1 MATRGANSVIPVTE
15 QKVPFVPPPPIRWQ
29 KVTINR
35 IQKRTPT
42 VTSFYF
48 TPSASFS
55 FRAGQHVEVRLTA
68 PDGYRAQRAYSIA
81 SAPEHREN
89 IELAIEKLAT
99 GEVSP
104 FFHEVAQTGDEIEL
118 RGPIGGHFVWSVADG
133 GPVLLA
139 GAGSGVAP
147 LMSMIRHHAEQKSNA
162 PLILLLSARTW
173 EDVIF
178 RDELLALD
186 DAKRD
191 FQLVLAITREASP
204 RSGDYGRRIDAAMF
218 SEILKRLPSPPKRA
232 FVCGSNPFVSTA
244 SDALIAA
251 GLEPGS
257 IRTERYG
264 Q

>member
-1 MATRGANSVIPVTE
+1 MTE
-15 QKVPFVPPPPIRWQ
+15 VKVSPITPAIRWQ
-29 KVTINR
+29 KVTINK
-35 IQKRTPT
+35 IEKRTPT
-42 VTSFYF
+42 VTSFFF
-48 TPSASFS
+48 TPERPFS

-81 SAPEHREN
+81 SAPEDPN
-89 IELAIEKLAT
+89 SIELAIEKLET

-104 FFHEVAQTGDEIEL
+104 FFHEVAQVGDEIEL
-118 RGPIGGHFVWSVADG
+118 RGPIGGHFIWQTSDG

-147 LMSMIRHHAEQKSNA
+147 LMSMIRHHTNGKSDV
-162 PLILLLSARTW
+162 PMLLLLSARSW

-186 DAKRD
+186 GKKGAFK
-191 FQLVLAITREASP
+191 LVVTITREPPQRA
-204 RSGDYGRRIDAAMF
+204 GDYGRRIDTPMID
-218 SEILKRLPSPPKRA
+218 EVLQRLPVPLKRA
-232 FVCGSNPFVSTA
+232 FVCGSNPFVSVA
-244 SDALIAA
+244 SEALVGA
-251 GLEPGS
+251 GIESGS

>member
-1 MATRGANSVIPVTE
+1 MTEVKVSPIP
-15 QKVPFVPPPPIRWQ
+15 PAIRWQ
-29 KVTINR
+29 KVTISK

-42 VTSFYF
+42 VTSFFF
-48 TPSASFS
+48 TPSAPFS

-68 PDGYRAQRAYSIA
+68 ADGYRAQRAYSIA
-81 SAPEHREN
+81 SAPEN
-89 IELAIEKLAT
+89 QSSIELAIERLET

-118 RGPIGGHFVWSVADG
+118 RAPIGGHFVWQTTDG
-133 GPVLLA
+133 GPILLA

-147 LMSMIRHHAEQKSNA
+147 LMSMIRHHTNQDSHV
-162 PLILLLSARTW
+162 PMLLLLSARSW

-186 DAKRD
+186 EKKGAFK
-191 FQLVLAITREASP
+191 LVLTITREASK
-204 RSGDYGRRIDAAMF
+204 RAGDYGRRIDTPMIA
-218 SEILKRLPSPPKRA
+218 EVLKRMQSPLKRA
-232 FVCGSNPFVSTA
+232 FVCGSNPFVSVA
-244 SDALIAA
+244 SEALVGA
-251 GLEPGS
+251 GVEPGS

>member
-1 MATRGANSVIPVTE
+1 VTE

-29 KVTINR
+29 KVTINK

-42 VTSFYF
+42 VTSFFF
-48 TPSASFS
+48 TPSVPFS

-81 SAPEHREN
+81 SAPEHRDN
-89 IELAIEKLAT
+89 IELAIENLET

-104 FFHEVAQTGDEIEL
+104 FFHNVAAVGDEIEL
-118 RGPIGGHFVWSVADG
+118 RGPIGGHFIWSAADG
-133 GPVLLA
+133 GPILLA

-147 LMSMIRHHAEQKSNA
+147 LMAMIRHHAEQKSSV
-162 PLILLLSARTW
+162 PLLLLLSARSW

-186 DAKRD
+186 SKKDA
-191 FQLVLAITREASP
+191 FQLVLTITRETP
-204 RSGDYGRRIDAAMF
+204 RREGDYGRRIDAPMIG
-218 SEILKRLPSPPKRA
+218 EILKRIPSPPKRA
-232 FVCGSNPFVSTA
+232 FVCGSNPFVSVA
-244 SDALIAA
+244 SEALVGA
-251 GLEPGS
+251 GVETGS

>member
-1 MATRGANSVIPVTE
+1 MTE
-15 QKVPFVPPPPIRWQ
+15 QKVPFVPPLPIRWQ
-29 KVTINR
+29 KATISK
-35 IQKRTPT
+35 IEKRTPT
-42 VTSFYF
+42 VTSFFF
-48 TPSASFS
+48 TPSEPFS

-81 SAPEHREN
+81 SAPEQRDS

-104 FFHEVAQTGDEIEL
+104 FFHEVAQIGDEIEL

-133 GPVLLA
+133 GPVVLV

-147 LMSMIRHHAEQKSNA
+147 LMSMIRHHAEQKSNV
-162 PLILLLSARTW
+162 PFILLLSARTW

-186 DAKRD
+186 NSKRG
-191 FQLVLAITREASP
+191 FQLVLTITREVSP

-218 SEILKRLPSPPKRA
+218 SEILKRLPSQLKRA
-232 FVCGSNPFVSTA
+232 FVCGSNPFVSVA
-244 SDALIAA
+244 SDALVGA
-251 GLEPGS
+251 GIEPGS

>member
-1 MATRGANSVIPVTE
+1 MTE
-15 QKVPFVPPPPIRWQ
+15 VKTSPTTPAIRWQ
-29 KVTINR
+29 TVTISK
-35 IQKRTPT
+35 IEKRTPT
-42 VTSFYF
+42 VTSFFF
-48 TPSASFS
+48 TPPQPFA

-81 SAPEHREN
+81 SAPEDRDS

-104 FFHEVAQTGDEIEL
+104 FFHEVAQIGDEIEL
-118 RGPIGGHFVWSVADG
+118 RGPIGGHFIWQASDG

-147 LMSMIRHHAEQKSNA
+147 LMSMIRHHANQKSNV
-162 PLILLLSARTW
+162 PLLLLLSARSW

-186 DAKRD
+186 AENRAFK
-191 FQLVLAITREASP
+191 LVLTITREQP
-204 RSGDYGRRIDAAMF
+204 RREGDYGRRIDTPMIA
-218 SEILKRLPSPPKRA
+218 EVLKRLPAPLKRA
-232 FVCGSNPFVSTA
+232 FVCGSNPFVTVA
-244 SDALIAA
+244 SEALLGA
-251 GLEPGS
+251 GIEPGS

>member
-1 MATRGANSVIPVTE
+1 MAIHGAGSVTPVTE
-15 QKVPFVPPPPIRWQ
+15 VEVSPITPAIRWQ
-29 KVTINR
+29 KVTISK
-35 IQKRTPT
+35 IEKRTPT
-42 VTSFYF
+42 VTSFF
-48 TPSASFS
+48 FAPSLAFS

-81 SAPEHREN
+81 SAPEDPN
-89 IELAIEKLAT
+89 IIELAIEKLET

-104 FFHEVAQTGDEIEL
+104 FFHEVAQVGDEIEL
-118 RGPIGGHFVWSVADG
+118 RGPIGGHFIWQTSDG

-147 LMSMIRHHAEQKSNA
+147 LMSMIRHHANRKSDV
-162 PLILLLSARTW
+162 PMLLLLSARTW

-186 DAKRD
+186 AKNGAFRV
-191 FQLVLAITREASP
+191 VLTITREQLK
-204 RSGDYGRRIDAAMF
+204 REGDYGRRIDTPMIA
-218 SEILKRLPSPPKRA
+218 EVLRRLPSPLKRA
-232 FVCGSNPFVSTA
+232 FVCGSNPFVTVA
-244 SDALIAA
+244 SEALVGA
-251 GLEPGS
+251 GVGPGS

>member
-1 MATRGANSVIPVTE
+1 VTE
-15 QKVPFVPPPPIRWQ
+15 ASASPITPAIRWQ
-29 KVTINR
+29 RVTINK
-35 IQKRTPT
+35 IEKRTPT
-42 VTSFYF
+42 VTSFFF
-48 TPSASFS
+48 TPSAPFS

-81 SAPEHREN
+81 SAPEDPGK
-89 IELAIEKLAT
+89 IELAIEKLET

-104 FFHEVAQTGDEIEL
+104 FFHEVAQVGDEIEL
-118 RGPIGGHFVWSVADG
+118 RGPIGGHFVWQAEDG

-147 LMSMIRHHAEQKSNA
+147 LMSMIRHHANRNSEA
-162 PLILLLSARTW
+162 PMLLLLSARTW

-186 DAKRD
+186 AKKGSFR
-191 FQLVLAITREASP
+191 LVLTITREAQ
-204 RSGDYGRRIDAAMF
+204 RRAGDYGRRVDTPMIAEVLTRM
-218 SEILKRLPSPPKRA
+218 RSPLKRA
-232 FVCGSNPFVSTA
+232 FVCGSNPFVTVA
-244 SDALIAA
+244 SEALVGA
-251 GLEPGS
+251 GVAPGS